1 MNGIIE
7 VLKMNP
13 TLSIIL
19 GFILAVFLAYL
30 FRDTI
35 SLYIKKK
42 YNLFDEDEVKKA
54 ITNIP
59 ITKEDNF
66 IKLESLSDEV
76 IKQLKDNK

>member
-1 MNGIIE
+1 MDGIIE
-7 VLKMNP
+7 ILKMNP

-19 GFILAVFLAYL
+19 GFVLAVFLAYL

-54 ITNIP
+54 ITSIP
-59 ITKEDNF
+59 TTKEDNF

>member
-1 MNGIIE
+1 MGGIIE

-19 GFILAVFLAYL
+19 GFVLAVFLAYL

-42 YNLFDEDEVKKA
+42 YNLFDEDEIRKA

-59 ITKEDNF
+59 ITKKDNF